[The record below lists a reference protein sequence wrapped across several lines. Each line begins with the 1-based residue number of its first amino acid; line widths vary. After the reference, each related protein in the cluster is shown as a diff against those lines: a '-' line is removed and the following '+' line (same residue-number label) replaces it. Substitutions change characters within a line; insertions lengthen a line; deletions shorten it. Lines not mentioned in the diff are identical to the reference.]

1 MLEAHFL
8 SRAERLA
15 PCAGALA
22 KDAGNM
28 DNGDMNQNSS
38 VSCAGRMSSFFRDEC
53 IAFFAAWMAALVI
66 CGAEITVIAG
76 YGSGYDAF
84 FIVFAVLVLALWTLL
99 FVLSLRQVRGL
110 YSRKSLFGIAVFL
123 LIIAFFL
130 LQARSGI
137 DFDGERLSLDPLRE
151 VAEGTGWTDDL
162 YFSSLASSYAYYGKV
177 SPLLN
182 GVNAIRYHAAA
193 YCFLSLFTKFFNVPA
208 FLVFRYTYPVLFLP
222 LYIGMLVS
230 CAAAAKRRFCGGKQ
244 LSFYDIVAVGAC
256 MAGVLP
262 AAMLKPARIWKYVLP
277 DSASCCASIIL
288 ALLYLRLILEQDP
301 ARMSKLRANLL
312 LYVVTPIAIL
322 ACGMTK
328 ISTGFLLAGGA
339 CWYLF
344 RKNAKSLRY
353 WISMGLFIAAFFL
366 LYYYVMG
373 SSASMLRGNSPIV
386 ITNDGT
392 RVQGGNFGLFCF
404 VHDYVAAGC
413 GFAHYAILGFFAFAV
428 LVCTVDF
435 RKISLRHIFAEPQ
448 YIVQELLVVI
458 YLLGVLPGVFMRI
471 VGGSAMCFSFAQ
483 EIPALIAF
491 VGFGIPERIVS
502 CFRER
507 SRMPAVYGALAA
519 MLIVMAGNA
528 HVGGVLKGIAFQ
540 RIHGSSVKS
549 EHFVADVKAQLKS
562 GRPVAALA
570 SVWRTFW
577 ARSCYAD
584 GTLYQNILAV
594 NRLTAGQQ
602 QDWAM
607 YIDSDAELWAT
618 YPFDGRFPVRVYP
631 AMTGLP
637 LLDVLY
643 NKGVPGQGV
652 FVYNSGDQLYR
663 ENQSF
668 YDGEAFCDKR
678 TFPEVVENAR
688 ALGYRH
694 LIRMHGTTFDV
705 IDL

>member
-1 MLEAHFL
+1 
-8 SRAERLA
+8 
-15 PCAGALA
+15 
-22 KDAGNM
+22 M

-66 CGAEITVIAG
+66 CGSEITVIAG

-193 YCFLSLFTKFFNVPA
+193 YCFLGLFTKFFNVPA

-288 ALLYLRLILEQDP
+288 ALLYLRLILGQDP
-301 ARMSKLRANLL
+301 ARMSKLRTNLL

-366 LYYYVMG
+366 SYYYVMG
-373 SSASMLRGNSPIV
+373 FPSFLRSDPSVLPGGKSAE
-386 ITNDGT
+386 
-392 RVQGGNFGLFCF
+392 FCLLGF
-404 VHDYVAAGC
+404 VKDCVERGC

-428 LVCTVDF
+428 LACTVDF
-435 RKISLRHIFAEPQ
+435 RKISLRCIFAEPR
-448 YIVQELLVVI
+448 YIVQELLVVV
-458 YLLGVLPGVFMRI
+458 YLLGVLPGLFMRI
-471 VGGSAMCFSFAQ
+471 GGGSAMCFSFAQ

-519 MLIVMAGNA
+519 MLLVMAGNA

-549 EHFVADVKAQLKS
+549 EHFVADVKAQLKA

-594 NRLTAGQQ
+594 NQLAAGRQ

-607 YIDSDAELWAT
+607 YIDSDAELW
-618 YPFDGRFPVRVYP
+618 GVYP
-631 AMTGLP
+631 ANGNVDIWFYPAFTGLVS
-637 LLDVLY
+637 LDAVHLQIDDE
-643 NKGVPGQGV
+643 QGV
-652 FVYNSGDQLYR
+652 LLFNSGNQLVAER
-663 ENQSF
+663 NSAF
-668 YDGEAFCDKR
+668 YGYNTIPAEIRR

>member
-1 MLEAHFL
+1 
-8 SRAERLA
+8 
-15 PCAGALA
+15 
-22 KDAGNM
+22 
-28 DNGDMNQNSS
+28 MNQNSS

-66 CGAEITVIAG
+66 CGSEITVIAG

-193 YCFLSLFTKFFNVPA
+193 YCFLGLFTKFFNVPA

-288 ALLYLRLILEQDP
+288 ALLYLRLILGQDP
-301 ARMSKLRANLL
+301 ARMSKLRTNLL

-366 LYYYVMG
+366 SYYYVMG
-373 SSASMLRGNSPIV
+373 FPSFLRSDPSVLPGGKSAE
-386 ITNDGT
+386 
-392 RVQGGNFGLFCF
+392 FCLLGF
-404 VHDYVAAGC
+404 VKDCVERGC

-428 LVCTVDF
+428 LACTVDF
-435 RKISLRHIFAEPQ
+435 RKISLRCIFAEPR
-448 YIVQELLVVI
+448 YIVQELLVVV
-458 YLLGVLPGVFMRI
+458 YLLGVLPGLFMRI
-471 VGGSAMCFSFAQ
+471 GGGSAMCFSFAQ

-519 MLIVMAGNA
+519 MLLVMAGNA

-549 EHFVADVKAQLKS
+549 EHFVADVKAQLKA

-594 NRLTAGQQ
+594 NQLAAGRQ

-607 YIDSDAELWAT
+607 YIDSDAELW
-618 YPFDGRFPVRVYP
+618 GVYP
-631 AMTGLP
+631 ANGNVDIWFYPAFTGLVS
-637 LLDVLY
+637 LDAVHLQIDDE
-643 NKGVPGQGV
+643 QGV
-652 FVYNSGDQLYR
+652 LLFNSGNQLVAER
-663 ENQSF
+663 NSAF
-668 YDGEAFCDKR
+668 YGYNTIPAEIRR

>member
-1 MLEAHFL
+1 
-8 SRAERLA
+8 
-15 PCAGALA
+15 
-22 KDAGNM
+22 M

-130 LQARSGI
+130 LQVRSGI

-193 YCFLSLFTKFFNVPA
+193 YCFLGLFTKFFNVPA

-288 ALLYLRLILEQDP
+288 ALLYLRLILGQDP
-301 ARMSKLRANLL
+301 ARMSKLRTNLL

-366 LYYYVMG
+366 SYYYVMG
-373 SSASMLRGNSPIV
+373 FPSFLRSDPSVLPGGKSAE
-386 ITNDGT
+386 
-392 RVQGGNFGLFCF
+392 FCLLGF
-404 VHDYVAAGC
+404 VKDCVERGC

-428 LVCTVDF
+428 LACTVDF
-435 RKISLRHIFAEPQ
+435 RKISLRCIFAEPR
-448 YIVQELLVVI
+448 YIVQELLVVV
-458 YLLGVLPGVFMRI
+458 YLLGVLPGLFMRI
-471 VGGSAMCFSFAQ
+471 GGGSAMCFSFAQ

-519 MLIVMAGNA
+519 MLLVMAGNA

-549 EHFVADVKAQLKS
+549 EHFVADVKAQLKA

-594 NRLTAGQQ
+594 NQLAAGRQQ
-602 QDWAM
+602 EWAM
-607 YIDSDAELWAT
+607 YIDSDAELW
-618 YPFDGRFPVRVYP
+618 GVYP
-631 AMTGLP
+631 ANGNVDIWFYPAFTGLVS
-637 LLDVLY
+637 LDAVHLQIDDE
-643 NKGVPGQGV
+643 QGV
-652 FVYNSGDQLYR
+652 LLFNSGNQLVAER
-663 ENQSF
+663 NSAF
-668 YDGEAFCDKR
+668 YGYNTIPAEIRR